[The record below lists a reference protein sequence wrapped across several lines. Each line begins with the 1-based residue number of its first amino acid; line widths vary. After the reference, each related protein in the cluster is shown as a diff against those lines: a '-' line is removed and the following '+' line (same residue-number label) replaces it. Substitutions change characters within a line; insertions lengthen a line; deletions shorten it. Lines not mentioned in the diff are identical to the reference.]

1 MSSSESTI
9 EPQVTAPSGL
19 GRGVRA
25 RLRRSDN
32 MRTYVP
38 LVLAI
43 LALGAYASA
52 KTDLFL
58 TSGNINVLL
67 DSVAVLGL
75 ITVGMTLLC

>member
-1 MSSSESTI
+1 MTTT
-9 EPQVTAPSGL
+9 EPEITAPSGWTS
-19 GRGVRA
+19 GVRA

-52 KTDLFL
+52 NTDLFL

-75 ITVGMTLLC
+75 ITVGMTLLPGTL